1 MVLRGFTVSKWL
13 VLHFLFW
20 IVLAVAALLLPLS
33 LPYRL
38 VGKVSECPALQ
49 ECPALH
55 LTGGGINA
63 KDQLPFI
70 DLPQRSIF
78 LELTG
83 APLRGISVRNDL
95 LE

>member
-1 MVLRGFTVSKWL
+1 MGFTVSKWL

-20 IVLAVAALLLPLS
+20 TALAVAALLLPRS

-70 DLPQRSIF
+70 
-78 LELTG
+78 ELDI
-83 APLRGISVRNDL
+83 AL
-95 LE
+95 